1 MLSLVFQLCFSF
13 SMLSLKKQMQAN
25 VDTIYNRFVH
35 LDNLPEDGL
44 QCVLCIGL
52 QFGKVDHH
60 IYMSNKNKVTRSLL
74 FDVMFILCSIGDIY

>member
-52 QFGKVDHH
+52 QFGRVDHH
-60 IYMSNKNKVTRSLL
+60 MYMSNKNKVTRSLL